1 MRTHF
6 LNQLSIMGRESV
18 LALEPSFDFYRA
30 KRILNLSID
39 FDPTA
44 DDELPSLRLVA
55 EYVGNTRRYT
65 LTILLESVRELLLPE
80 MNPLL
85 FLPELEI
92 EDLKDR
98 MMEGIRFE
106 VISQFERRFGGRYL
120 VTRARRRT
128 LRLKQR
134 SFRSSPNQCCHSSTS
149 FKQSLKSLSF

>member
-6 LNQLSIMGRESV
+6 LNQLSITGRESA

-30 KRILNLSID
+30 KRVLNLSID
-39 FDPTA
+39 FDPAA

-65 LTILLESVRELLLPE
+65 LTMLLESVRELLLPE

-92 EDLKDR
+92 EDLEDR

-106 VISQFERRFGGRYL
+106 VISQFER
-120 VTRARRRT
+120 
-128 LRLKQR
+128 
-134 SFRSSPNQCCHSSTS
+134 SFRCTCRNITIIDFQP
-149 FKQSLKSLSF
+149 L